1 MNVIEVSNR
10 ILEDLRDIVNQVDES
25 QAEALMKEIRQADKI
40 FVAAAGRSFLMMK
53 AFAMRLMHMGLKV
66 YVVGETVTPAIGPE
80 DLLIVGSGSG
90 GTATIKVM
98 AEKAKKIGA
107 RMALL
112 TIYEESAMAQMADT
126 LLIVPAATNQVAAGK
141 SSWQPGG
148 SSFEQSLL
156 ILLDA
161 VVFVLSEELS
171 LGLTKGLSLHA
182 NLE

>member
-1 MNVIEVSNR
+1 MNVKEISNR
-10 ILEDLRDIVNQVDES
+10 ILNDLKEIVNQMDEA
-25 QAEALMKEIRQADKI
+25 QLEALMKDIRWADKI

-66 YVVGETVTPAIGPE
+66 YVVGETVTPAIGPN

-98 AEKAKKIGA
+98 AEKAKKVGA

-112 TIYEESAMAQMADT
+112 TIYEESALAQLADT
-126 LLIVPAATNQVAAGK
+126 LLIVPAATNQVASGK

-156 ILLDA
+156 IILDA
-161 VVFVLSEELS
+161 VVLVLSEEMG
-171 LGLTKGLSLHA
+171 LGLTKSLNLHA